1 MTLRKIEAPEDGKI
15 DLWLVEQGDV
25 VTPGTPLA
33 VLDIQGELRQIESE
47 YTGIIKSLKAAEGM
61 LVIGHAVLAVLDAYD
76 PHSRR
81 TKDMV
86 ANTKLNRDIKEIVE
100 GVVTPKFEEV
110 SKRFDDVDK
119 RFDGIDKRFDALE
132 AKLDKLIKSP
142 PKP

>member
-15 DLWLVEQGDV
+15 DLWLVEKGDI

-33 VLDIQGELRQIESE
+33 VLDIRGELRQIESE
-47 YTGIIKSLKAAEGM
+47 YAGIVTSLKAAEGM
-61 LVIGHAVLAVLDAYD
+61 LVIGHAVLAVLDAYG

-81 TKDMV
+81 KQDMV

-110 SKRFDDVDK
+110 SKRFD
-119 RFDGIDKRFDALE
+119 GIDKTLAE
-132 AKLDKLIKSP
+132 INAKLGITP
-142 PKP
+142 PAPPAKP